1 MKPLSHLTVVD
12 MTVNLPGPFCSEILA
27 DLGARVIKVEPPGGD
42 PLRHSPHMWASLNR
56 GKESITLNLKST
68 TGRQILQ
75 DLIAK
80 ADIFLEGSRPGVA
93 KRLGA
98 DYTTLATINPDLVY
112 CSISGF
118 GQDGPWTN
126 RPAHDINYLALS
138 GYLSTQSTIEGNP
151 APPPI
156 LISDLASGL
165 YSTIAILAAITSRQA
180 NGKGTFIDL
189 SMTDSALSLLGLEI
203 AKSSDHSISDQKP
216 NVSYIPHYGV
226 FPCSDGK
233 WMTLGIVHEDHFWD
247 RLCNITEIND
257 LSGLDF
263 DQRLDRADEIKER
276 LHKLFITKTSEEW
289 EQLLYNADIPAA
301 AVLDIWEVLKSDH
314 FKHRGSFV
322 NIDLYRH
329 VILPFNFSNASVSPE
344 PKISTT
350 GENTKTI
357 ITNLGYTSE
366 EFELFTQADAFGS
379 LDKGD

>member
-1 MKPLSHLTVVD
+1 MKPLSHLTIVD

-27 DLGARVIKVEPPGGD
+27 DLGARVIKIEPPGGD

-68 TGRQILQ
+68 NARHILL
-75 DLIAK
+75 DLISK

-98 DYTTLATINPDLVY
+98 DYETLSTNNPDLIY

-118 GQDGPWTN
+118 GQSGPWTN

-138 GYLSTQSTIEGNP
+138 GYLSVQSSIEGYP

-165 YSTIAILAAITSRQA
+165 YSAIAILAAVTSRQT
-180 NGKGTFIDL
+180 NGNGTFIDL

-203 AKSSDHSISDQKP
+203 AKSSDDSLGDQKP

-247 RLCNITEIND
+247 RLCNVTDIND

-263 DQRLDRADEIKER
+263 EHRLNRADEIKER
-276 LHKLFITKTSEEW
+276 LHKLFMSKPSAEW
-289 EQLLYNADIPAA
+289 ERLLQNADIPAA
-301 AVLDIWEVLKSDH
+301 AVLDISEVLNSKH
-314 FKHRGSFV
+314 FKNRGSFL

-329 VILPFNFSNASVSPE
+329 VTLPFHFSNASVSPE
-344 PKISTT
+344 LKISTT
-350 GENTKTI
+350 GEHTEAI
-357 ITNLGYTSE
+357 VSDLGYTPE
-366 EFELFTQADAFGS
+366 QFELFKQANVFG
-379 LDKGD
+379 